1 MIPALIA
8 ATCGFLFS
16 PPASWDARPL
26 PAGTQVVEVP
36 LILLRTSVYCW
47 PSTTLFGCE
56 REEDGHPVVYIPTWA
71 SWRKSLFCYDEDVRH
86 ELDHARGWTH
96 P

>member
-1 MIPALIA
+1 MTPAMIA

-26 PAGTQVVEVP
+26 PAATQIVEIP
-36 LILLRTSVYCW
+36 MILLQTAVYCG
-47 PSTTLFGCE
+47 PGRLGCE
-56 REEDGHPVVYIPTWA
+56 RAEDGRPIVYVPTWA
-71 SWRKSLFCYDEDVRH
+71 SWRKSLFCYDENRRH
-86 ELDHARGWTH
+86 ELAHARGWSH